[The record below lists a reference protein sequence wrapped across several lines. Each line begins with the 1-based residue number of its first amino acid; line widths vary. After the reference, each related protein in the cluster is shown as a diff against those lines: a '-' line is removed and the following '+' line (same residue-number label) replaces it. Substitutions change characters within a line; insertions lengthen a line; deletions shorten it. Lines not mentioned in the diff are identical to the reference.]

1 VVSRPGDH
9 SGNDG
14 VNVMAA
20 NVMAANVMVVRNDVI
35 HASVDIILI
44 LLLYSL
50 R

>member
-14 VNVMAA
+14 TNVMAT
-20 NVMAANVMVVRNDVI
+20 NVMAFDVMATNVMAFDVMPVRGV
-35 HASVDIILI
+35 
-44 LLLYSL
+44 

>member
-1 VVSRPGDH
+1 MAA
-9 SGNDG
+9 
-14 VNVMAA
+14 NVMAA